1 MAQVKRPHMTLRV
14 QRDAALWALGLDPA
28 NVDFHHDP
36 LLAARP
42 INPETG
48 DTIPPANDPRHITPM
63 AREAHK
69 ARTPQDIKTV
79 AKVKRLEKKEAEFRA
94 KLLAAD
100 KAPPEAKFSNSADM
114 MQWLDEP
121 LPRPKP
127 KRRIPAR
134 KDPWPKGR
142 KFQRRAI

>member
-1 MAQVKRPHMTLRV
+1 MADSVKRPHMSLRV
-14 QRDAALWALGLDPA
+14 QRDAALWVLGLDPS

-42 INPETG
+42 IDPETG

-69 ARTPQDIKTV
+69 ARTPKDIRTV
-79 AKVKRLEKKEAEFRA
+79 AKVKRLEKKEAAFRA
-94 KLLAAD
+94 RLEATFRECFD
-100 KAPPEAKFSNSADM
+100 PP
-114 MQWLDEP
+114 
-121 LPRPKP
+121 PRPKF

-134 KDPWPKGR
+134 PWPKGR
-142 KFQRRAI
+142 KFQQRKKP

>member
-1 MAQVKRPHMTLRV
+1 MKRPHMSLRV
-14 QRDAALWALGLDPA
+14 QRDAALWALGLDPE

-36 LLAARP
+36 ILAARP
-42 INPETG
+42 IDPETG

-69 ARTPQDIKTV
+69 ERTPQDIKTV
-79 AKVKRLEKKEAEFRA
+79 AKVKRLEKKEKEFRA
-94 KLLAAD
+94 RLEATFRECFD
-100 KAPPEAKFSNSADM
+100 PP
-114 MQWLDEP
+114 
-121 LPRPKP
+121 PRPKP

-134 KDPWPKGR
+134 KDPWPRGR

>member
-1 MAQVKRPHMTLRV
+1 MADAVKRPHMSLRV

-42 INPETG
+42 IDPGTG

-69 ARTPQDIKTV
+69 ARTPNDIKTV
-79 AKVKRLEKKEAEFRA
+79 AKVKRLEKKEKEFRA
-94 KLLAAD
+94 RLEATFRECFD
-100 KAPPEAKFSNSADM
+100 PP
-114 MQWLDEP
+114 
-121 LPRPKP
+121 PRPKP

-134 KDPWPKGR
+134 PWPKGR
-142 KFQRRAI
+142 KFQQRRKP